1 MKLKVSQMGLLLAVA
16 LVLSYIESVIPLNF
30 GIPGMKLG
38 LPNLAVVLT
47 LYLFGWKEALLINLT
62 RILLSGF
69 MFGNMAGILFSLV
82 GAAVSFISM
91 LAARKTGLFDL
102 CGVSICGG
110 VTHNIGQMLI
120 AAYVVRTAGIMYYL
134 PVLLIAGVM
143 TGALNGIIAMRT
155 EPYLKKMQ
163 RRA

>member
-1 MKLKVSQMGLLLAVA
+1 MGLLLAVA

-69 MFGNMAGILFSLV
+69 MFGNMAGILFSLA
-82 GAAVSFISM
+82 G
-91 LAARKTGLFDL
+91 
-102 CGVSICGG
+102 
-110 VTHNIGQMLI
+110 
-120 AAYVVRTAGIMYYL
+120 AGIMYYL

-155 EPYLKKMQ
+155 GPYLKKMQ